1 MSFEQDGTMKL
12 HVSQPPV
19 DGSANDAVV
28 AALKEFFGLKSSQ
41 VEIVRGATSR
51 QKQIRLTD
59 VDPYAIARR
68 IEEARNG

>member
-1 MSFEQDGTMKL
+1 MKL

-28 AALKEFFGLKSSQ
+28 LALKEFFGVKSAQ
-41 VEIVRGATSR
+41 IEIVRGTTSR
-51 QKQIRLTD
+51 QKRIRVTGEN
-59 VDPYAIARR
+59 PEAIAAR